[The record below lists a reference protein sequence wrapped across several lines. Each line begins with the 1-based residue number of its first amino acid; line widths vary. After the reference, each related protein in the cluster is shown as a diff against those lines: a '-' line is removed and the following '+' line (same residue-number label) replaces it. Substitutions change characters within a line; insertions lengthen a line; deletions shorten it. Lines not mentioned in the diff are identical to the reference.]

1 MKSKVAHF
9 LGLVALTAA
18 ALHAQPTN
26 GPVYW
31 SPTQPDCSSL
41 NENPVAITSGG
52 KTIGYSCYVSG
63 AFVWLAAGQNW
74 GTTIRVAAPAS
85 APIGVNYTFY
95 DKSGNN
101 QNLDTTV
108 NNVASSLTAT
118 NQVSFAL
125 SADQPAEVELLGA
138 AGNGPSYPIAA
149 QGSVYAVFY
158 CPDATTCGNVLPQLL
173 YSELPTNPWLLSVP
187 ISFDQLVWTQWSA
200 VSINGPG
207 QFAALVIYNEDTVAN
222 TYKISI
228 FDNNGNLAGTATTP
242 SIPAGQN
249 LGNGTY
255 GQGGTYGV
263 LLAQLIPT
271 LPQGPFKI
279 LVDGGTY
286 YSAVEVLQFNGPAA
300 SSLQVAYDSA
310 PAAAAGTTVAAARR
324 SALKA
329 SRVESLPKEV
339 FPPAPR

>member
-1 MKSKVAHF
+1 M
-9 LGLVALTAA
+9 LAL
-18 ALHAQPTN
+18 
-26 GPVYW
+26 
-31 SPTQPDCSSL
+31 C
-41 NENPVAITSGG
+41 
-52 KTIGYSCYVSG
+52 
-63 AFVWLAAGQNW
+63 
-74 GTTIRVAAPAS
+74 
-85 APIGVNYTFY
+85 PIGCTFVVKLEILLERGLIHVDDNRLRVIGASY
-95 DKSGNN
+95 D
-101 QNLDTTV
+101 
-108 NNVASSLTAT
+108 
-118 NQVSFAL
+118 FAGI
-125 SADQPAEVELLGA
+125 S
-138 AGNGPSYPIAA
+138 
-149 QGSVYAVFY
+149 
-158 CPDATTCGNVLPQLL
+158 CGNRIQL
-173 YSELPTNPWLLSVP
+173 
-187 ISFDQLVWTQWSA
+187 
-200 VSINGPG
+200 G
-207 QFAALVIYNEDTVAN
+207 
-222 TYKISI
+222 
-228 FDNNGNLAGTATTP
+228 TTP

-339 FPPAPR
+339 FRPAPR